1 MVRVTTDAFAT
12 LMESVDPP
20 LVVVTT
26 AVDGERAGC
35 LVGFHSQSSIDRGHY
50 CVWLS
55 KANHTY
61 RAVLRATHLAV
72 HFLTDRDLAMAELF
86 GTRCGAETDKF
97 ADLAIVTEEHGVPL
111 LQDCPH
117 RIVLERTAVLDDGGD
132 HVCLTTRV
140 VDAHSAGS
148 FAPLRVSAASRLEPG
163 HPAEARAIQP

>member
-1 MVRVTTDAFAT
+1 MTDRDFAT

-50 CVWLS
+50 SVWLS

-61 RAVLRATHLAV
+61 RAALRATHLAV
-72 HFLTDRDLAMAELF
+72 HFLTDQDLDLAERF

-97 ADLAIVTEEHGVPL
+97 ADLTIDADEHGVPL
-111 LQDCPH
+111 LRDCPH
-117 RIVLERTAVLDDGGD
+117 HVVLERTAVLDDGGD
-132 HVCLTTRV
+132 HVCLTARV
-140 VDAHSAGS
+140 LSAHSAGT
-148 FAPLRVSAASRLEPG
+148 FTPLRVSAASRLEPG
-163 HPAEARAIQP
+163 HPAEARAIEP